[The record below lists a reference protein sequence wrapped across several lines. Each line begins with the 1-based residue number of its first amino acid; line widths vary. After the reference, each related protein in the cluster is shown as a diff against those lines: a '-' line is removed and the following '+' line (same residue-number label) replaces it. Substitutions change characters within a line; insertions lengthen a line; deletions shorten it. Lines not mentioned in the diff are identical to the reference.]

1 MKANNTWNTFVTTLK
16 SIKPKSLIRLKFTLI
31 ELLVVIAIIAILA
44 SMLLPALN
52 QARETA
58 KKISCMSNLK
68 QIGIQLGMYSID
80 NNNYLI
86 RQEYLNTDPSYKGRY
101 WFSYLHYMLKAK
113 IAKPYY
119 KGSILDCPSNLET
132 YSSSK
137 YHLNYALSTDFST
150 TGATGAPKKFNH
162 IPSGSVIVGEAPSR
176 YLVSAANP
184 LTFNRYFNPGLEAA
198 DANRT
203 YALKTPHPDSKSVS
217 GSVNLLYVD
226 LHVSSKKRPELT
238 QKMFTGI

>member
-1 MKANNTWNTFVTTLK
+1 MTAK
-16 SIKPKSLIRLKFTLI
+16 SKSRDSFTLI

-58 KKISCMSNLK
+58 KKISCMSNMK
-68 QIGIQLGMYSID
+68 QIGLQLNFYAGD

-86 RQEYLNTDPSYKGRY
+86 RQEFLNTTPSYKGRY
-101 WFSYLHYMLKAK
+101 WFAYMHYKMKAK
-113 IAKPYY
+113 LGKPYY

-137 YHLNYALSTDFST
+137 YHLNYGVNQVFSAN
-150 TGATGAPKKFNH
+150 GATGVPRKFNH
-162 IPSGSVIVGEAPSR
+162 IPSGSVIVGETSNR
-176 YLVSAANP
+176 ILITSAFS
-184 LTFNRYFNPGLEAA
+184 TYYQRFFNPGLEAPTQA
-198 DANRT
+198 A
-203 YALKTPHPDSKSVS
+203 ALKTPHPDTKLPS
-217 GSVNLLYVD
+217 GSANLLYVD

-238 QKMFTGI
+238 KKMFTGI